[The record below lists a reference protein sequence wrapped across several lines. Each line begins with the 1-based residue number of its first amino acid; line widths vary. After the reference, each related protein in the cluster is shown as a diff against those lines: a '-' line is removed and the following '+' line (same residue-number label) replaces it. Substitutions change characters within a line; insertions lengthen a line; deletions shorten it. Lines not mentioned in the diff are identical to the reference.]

1 MMSNDTYNVK
11 LVDRIFLD
19 RLFNSH
25 DYEPRGM
32 FVCAEEI
39 CGETVWTA
47 VDNRTGEAFTEEF
60 RTRYAATMWL
70 HGRKIKNIY
79 GELLNA

>member
-1 MMSNDTYNVK
+1 MSIDTDNIK
-11 LVDRIFLD
+11 LVDRIFLE
-19 RLFNSH
+19 RLFNSD
-25 DYEPRGM
+25 DYKPYGM
-32 FVCAEEI
+32 FVCMENI
-39 CGETVWTA
+39 GGETVWTA

-79 GELLNA
+79 GELLNT